1 MHEFSLMSSVIATAL
16 ASANEAN
23 ALRITSINL
32 TIGQL
37 SEVLPDAMS
46 FAHEALTAGTI
57 AEGSSLKMTMVEAR
71 SRCLVCGH
79 EYAHDRFKRSCPNCD
94 SLACELLAGRELEI
108 TSIEVENA
116 D

>member
-1 MHEFSLMSSVIATAL
+1 MHEFSLMSSVLTTAL
-16 ASANEAN
+16 TAASECN
-23 ALRITSINL
+23 ALKITSIKL

-37 SEVLPDAMS
+37 SEVLPDAMY

-57 AEGSSLKMTMVEAR
+57 AEGSTLSMTMVEAR
-71 SRCLVCGH
+71 SRCLQCGH
-79 EYAHDRFKRSCPNCD
+79 EYIHDRFKRSCPNCD
-94 SLACELLAGRELEI
+94 SLACELLTGRELEI